1 MSKKATRRAAR
12 QAFPKAKTP
21 PPSRNTYGTRPR
33 KPATTKGAGASRSL
47 TRPGNRPPSVKRAVT
62 CAFMMAVIYFV
73 LIEWAW
79 KSGATMLGN
88 FIISAIGF
96 VLFAAVVYLVDWVK
110 FRRYQN
116 KQKGSFK

>member
-1 MSKKATRRAAR
+1 
-12 QAFPKAKTP
+12 
-21 PPSRNTYGTRPR
+21 
-33 KPATTKGAGASRSL
+33 
-47 TRPGNRPPSVKRAVT
+47 VKRAVT
-62 CAFMMAVIYFV
+62 WAFMMAVIYFV

-88 FIISAIGF
+88 FLISAIGF

-110 FRRYQN
+110 YRRYQN